1 LGAPFDLLGNLMK
14 IPTKEK
20 TQPVDLGPIS
30 GVNRATVK
38 ETDMSW
44 NTLDRMQLMG
54 KRVLT
59 RVDINVPV
67 ENGRV
72 TDTTRIDRIVPTV
85 QHILKR
91 RRHAH
96 PDCPF
101 WAPQGAGSRSALFES
116 HCASARG
123 GPRGSCEISPA

>member
-1 LGAPFDLLGNLMK
+1 MK
-14 IPTKEK
+14 IPAKEK
-20 TQPVDLGPIS
+20 TEPVDLGLIS

-38 ETDMSW
+38 ETEMSW
-44 NTLDRMQLMG
+44 KTLDHMQLMG

-85 QHILKR
+85 QHI
-91 RRHAH
+91 
-96 PDCPF
+96 
-101 WAPQGAGSRSALFES
+101 
-116 HCASARG
+116 
-123 GPRGSCEISPA
+123 